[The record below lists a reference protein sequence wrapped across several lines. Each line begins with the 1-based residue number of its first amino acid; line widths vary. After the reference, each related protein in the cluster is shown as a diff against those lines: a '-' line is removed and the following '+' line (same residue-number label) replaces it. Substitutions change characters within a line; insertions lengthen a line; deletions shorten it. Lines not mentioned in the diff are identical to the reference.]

1 MQISFSTKPRVV
13 NAINVRAFKFV
24 LIPFVLGQ
32 SCATSLL
39 MLRAVGFV
47 TKYFNAALI
56 STRVGFIVLM
66 TIVLHV
72 FDMSGKMRFLFKLF
86 VANQAFEHILFDN
99 NNGVFRRQHKI
110 TFLASGS
117 SRLVVKIH
125 YIPTIFERAAIRN
138 FDSLNSRIFL
148 ESFLYIFLCF
158 RIHRFNL

>member
-1 MQISFSTKPRVV
+1 MVLQISFSTKPRVV

-99 NNGVFRRQHKI
+99 NNGVFPP
-110 TFLASGS
+110 TVLSFALATLFGRPLTSFPIGVWP
-117 SRLVVKIH
+117 SRAWTLLLS
-125 YIPTIFERAAIRN
+125 A
-138 FDSLNSRIFL
+138 
-148 ESFLYIFLCF
+148 
-158 RIHRFNL
+158 